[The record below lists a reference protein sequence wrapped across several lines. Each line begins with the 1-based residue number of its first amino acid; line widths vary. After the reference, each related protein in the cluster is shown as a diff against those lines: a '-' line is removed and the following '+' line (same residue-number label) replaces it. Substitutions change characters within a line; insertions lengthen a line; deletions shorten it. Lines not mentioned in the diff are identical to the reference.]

1 MTLPRLTL
9 PRPEILADLLG
20 HPETPELLLDGGVL
34 FAETDSGR
42 ICVRYPDGL
51 LATFAVPGGRPYG
64 CLFGSDDHV
73 YVTQSGHD
81 GQGRIAPRTV
91 PPSLQR
97 ISPDGTAVEVL
108 VTEAD
113 GLAFTAPNSLAWDP
127 DGRLWITDSGRWD
140 PDGPGDPGYL
150 YVIGPGLRAE
160 VALELGP
167 TFPNGVL
174 AESDGAVVWVESY
187 TRRVCRLLPGGLTEH
202 ITTLPEGHTPE
213 AVKADVDGNLWIAN
227 FEAGGIDV
235 IARDGTPLHE
245 VVLGGVPINFAFGEG
260 ELYVIDFGLTE
271 HENPYGY
278 RPGQLKRVPCRT
290 AGAPVL
296 RGALD
301 RAAVT

>member
-1 MTLPRLTL
+1 MTDDT
-9 PRPEILADLLG
+9 EILADLLG
-20 HPETPELLLDGGVL
+20 HPETPELLPDGGVL

-64 CLFGSDDHV
+64 CLFGSDGHL

-81 GQGRIAPRTV
+81 GEGRLAPRSV

-97 ISPDGTAVEVL
+97 VSPDGTRSEVL

-113 GLAFTAPNSLAWDP
+113 GLAFTAPNSLAWAP
-127 DGRLWITDSGRWD
+127 DGRLYVTDSGHWD
-140 PDGPGDPGYL
+140 PDLRSDPGYL
-150 YVIGPGLRAE
+150 YAVRPDHGAE
-160 VALELGP
+160 VVLELGP

-174 AESDGAVVWVESY
+174 AESDGGVVWVESY
-187 TRRVCRLLPGGLTEH
+187 TRRVCRLLPGGRTEH

-213 AVKADVDGNLWIAN
+213 AVKADADGNLWIAN

-235 IARDGTPLHE
+235 IARDGTPLRE
-245 VVLGGVPINFAFGEG
+245 VVLGGVPINFAFGDG
-260 ELYVIDFGLTE
+260 ELYVVDFGLTA
-271 HENPYGY
+271 HETPYGY
-278 RPGQLKRVPCRT
+278 RPGQLRRTACRT

-301 RAAVT
+301 PSGT